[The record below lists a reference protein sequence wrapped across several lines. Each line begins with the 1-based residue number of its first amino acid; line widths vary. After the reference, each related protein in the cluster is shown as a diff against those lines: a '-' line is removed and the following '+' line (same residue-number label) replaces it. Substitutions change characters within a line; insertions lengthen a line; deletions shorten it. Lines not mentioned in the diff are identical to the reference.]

1 MFGRLLKHGV
11 LSLVFALCLAVAP
24 LSPVLASAPPQTV
37 FQPPTGAVTYNA
49 PLNEMFF
56 GYGNTGQGWTGGD
69 QAYSVPLTNGSEV
82 WLFSDTPLGSV
93 VNGSRAPF
101 PFTPMIHNCLVVQT
115 GDKIVSTLYQ
125 GTHSDP
131 RSLVS
136 PPQAGAWYWFGP
148 GTISGDTLQVI
159 MMKMVATGS
168 GVFAFKWTGT
178 YLAVFSLPSLSL
190 QGVSPLESAD
200 GIVWGSWVMQYGG
213 FTYIYGTGNQSTNT
227 MYVARV
233 HGSSL
238 LSQWQYFTGS
248 GWSTDPVSP
257 AGVMSGIE
265 SSYSVTRFQGEFL
278 LVSMDADNFF
288 SGAIYAYISQ
298 SPTGPFMHKT
308 LLYTTPDATFYDK
321 SAGYGVFTYSAM
333 VHPEFSTGNTLVISY
348 SANGSGPKAF
358 TNVSVYRPRFL
369 NVTV

>member
-1 MFGRLLKHGV
+1 MQRGV
-11 LSLVFALCLAVAP
+11 LSLVVALCLAVAP
-24 LSPVLASAPPQTV
+24 LPVFASASSPTPPQS
-37 FQPPTGAVTYNA
+37 PPGGVTYNA
-49 PLNEMFF
+49 ALNKMFF

-101 PFTPMIHNCLVVQT
+101 PYTPMIHNCLVVQT
-115 GDKIVSTLYQ
+115 GDTIVSTLYQ
-125 GTHSDP
+125 GTHNDP
-131 RSLVS
+131 RALVS
-136 PPQAGAWYWFGP
+136 PPQADAWYWFGP
-148 GTISGDTLQVI
+148 GTVSGDTLQVI

-190 QGVSPLESAD
+190 QMVYPLESAD
-200 GIVWGSWVMQYGG
+200 GIVWSSWVMKFGG
-213 FTYIYGTGNQSTNT
+213 FTYIYGTGNQSTDT

-248 GWSTDPVSP
+248 GWSTDPLSP
-257 AGVMSGIE
+257 AGVMTGVE
-265 SSYSVTRFQGEFL
+265 SSYSVTPFQGEFL
-278 LVSMDADNFF
+278 LVSMDAAQFF
-288 SGAIYAYISQ
+288 SGSIYAYTSQ
-298 SPTGPFMHKT
+298 SPTGPFTHKT
-308 LLYTTPDATFYDK
+308 LLYTTPDASFYDR
-321 SAGYGVFTYSAM
+321 SPGYGVFTYSAM